1 MSTSLQSC
9 GTEDHLSCTTVTTTL
24 HLTDEFL
31 RDVLTTAIEGGV
43 TYWSRVTEY
52 QWDNPNPNQVYAV
65 LVDIAE
71 YNDHE
76 PEEHRITLATVV
88 TGIERI
94 LARPQLRQ
102 GLAAHIFA
110 LDAGEID
117 ADDADV
123 IVQMGLFN
131 EVTYG

>member
-43 TYWSRVTEY
+43 TYWSRVSEY

-65 LVDIAE
+65 LVE
-71 YNDHE
+71 TEVYDHE
-76 PEEHRITLATVV
+76 PEEHRVTLDTVV
-88 TGIERI
+88 TGIQRV
-94 LARPQLRQ
+94 LAKPQLRL

-110 LDAGEID
+110 LDAGDID

-123 IVQMGLFN
+123 IVQMGLFDQ
-131 EVTYG
+131 VIYG